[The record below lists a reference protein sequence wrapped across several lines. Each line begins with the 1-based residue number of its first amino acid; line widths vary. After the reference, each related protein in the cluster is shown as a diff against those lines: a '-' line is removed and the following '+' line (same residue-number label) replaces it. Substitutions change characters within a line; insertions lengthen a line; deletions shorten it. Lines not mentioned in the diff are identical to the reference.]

1 MTALAR
7 RPAPDIAA
15 PPAATVLPAVAA
27 AHPALLSPVPAAP
40 RRGWRRAGLSGRRRP
55 PVALLLA
62 GGCGSLLVLLPLVW
76 TVVEA
81 FGADPA
87 DARDMLLRP
96 MVGELLLNTL
106 GLVLAATACAGLI
119 GTACAWCIERTHLPG
134 RAAWAVLA
142 AVPLAIPP
150 FITSYAWL
158 SIAPSLQGF
167 GGALLVVTCAYTPF
181 VTLPVAAALRGMD
194 PALEESARSL
204 GHGPW
209 RSFFRVVLP
218 QLRPALLGGML
229 LVALNTLVEF
239 GAFTL
244 LRFRTFTTELYA
256 EYRTGLDGP
265 DSALLAVVLIALCVA
280 CLAVEARVRG
290 RARYARVAR
299 FTGRRATPAR
309 LGWRAAPVLAGFAAL
324 AAVTIAVPLCTIL
337 FWLTRHNS
345 AAFSTVAASG
355 PLLLDAALSSIS
367 LGLSGAALTMA
378 LAIPLGVLTVR
389 YDGPLIA
396 VLERAAWLAQGV
408 PGIVVALALV
418 SLTIQAA
425 QPLYQTS
432 ALLVVSYAILFLPLA
447 LVSVRA
453 ALAQAQRGL
462 EEAGRSLGLGW
473 AATAWRVMLPVAGPG
488 LGAAAAL
495 VFVSVMTELTA
506 TLLLSPIGTET
517 LATRV
522 WANTS
527 TLAFA
532 AAAPYAA
539 LMACVSLVS
548 TWVLARRFGAT
559 ALAGG

>member
-1 MTALAR
+1 MDSKGLPLAEFEAEPQPSFPR
-7 RPAPDIAA
+7 
-15 PPAATVLPAVAA
+15 
-27 AHPALLSPVPAAP
+27 LSS
-40 RRGWRRAGLSGRRRP
+40 LRRRP
-55 PVALLLA
+55 PLALLLA
-62 GGCGSLLVLLPLVW
+62 GACGSLLVLLPLAW
-76 TVVEA
+76 TVA
-81 FGADPA
+81 QACGADA
-87 DARDMLLRP
+87 LDARDMLLRP
-96 MVGELLLNTL
+96 MVAELLLNTL
-106 GLVLAATACAGLI
+106 GLVLAATACAGLV
-119 GTACAWCIERTHLPG
+119 GTACAWCIERTRLPG
-134 RAAWAVLA
+134 GRAWAVLA

-194 PALEESARSL
+194 PALEETARSL

-209 RSFFRVVLP
+209 RTFLRVVLP

-299 FTGRRATPAR
+299 FTGRRTAPVP
-309 LGWRAAPVLAGFAAL
+309 LGWRAGPVLAGFALL
-324 AAVTIAVPLCTIL
+324 ASVTIVVPLCTIL

-355 PLLLDAALSSIS
+355 PLLLDAALSSVS
-367 LGLSGAALTMA
+367 LGLAGAVLTMA
-378 LAIPLGVLTVR
+378 LAVPLGVLTVR

-396 VLERAAWLAQGV
+396 LLERAAWLAQGV

-418 SLTIQAA
+418 SLTLQAA
-425 QPLYQTS
+425 PPLYQTQ
-432 ALLVVSYAILFLPLA
+432 ALLVAAYAILFLPLA

-453 ALAQAQRGL
+453 ALAQAQAGL

-495 VFVSVMTELTA
+495 VFVSVTTELTA

-522 WANTS
+522 WADTS

-539 LMACVSLVS
+539 LMAGLSLVS